1 MNTFSKKTV
10 VVTSLIFAS
19 IAFINCNKTENKKG
33 ISKTKIAQVVP
44 SSAKVQE
51 NITYRK
57 PIAFIAGFDT
67 NNSFFYANARNYFQ
81 EKGFKIIDGQYSIE
95 EIINWL
101 NTNANH
107 QPYGEIHIV
116 NKSNPYKGM
125 NLETVIR
132 GDEVTALT
140 LQETI
145 DNGSLPKLKN
155 VVNQNSSIIFHA
167 SGLANNKPL
176 VTSLQNAFSTK
187 KMPKVVTSPYHTIF
201 GGEFSDYYLAQAYY
215 VFYPSANSPGKVDL
229 SKEISRKYPEE
240 KEIDWYKALNNKEE
254 RYVGEAF
261 YSQFAIPIQWE
272 FDYHNADEETPTFF
286 SAEGVMD
293 WIEQDEN
300 LMAELH
306 TYNVPIEKYRWTW
319 EVKNSKLTIKG
330 RTTGLC
336 VLKPLLQPYGD
347 LKHIEPDTKNKRLY
361 AMK

>member
-1 MNTFSKKTV
+1 MNTLSKKTV
-10 VVTSLIFAS
+10 VIASLFLAS
-19 IAFINCNKTENKKG
+19 IIIVNCNKKEAKPTVVKE
-33 ISKTKIAQVVP
+33 KIAQVIP
-44 SSAKVQE
+44 SSTKTKE
-51 NITYRK
+51 NITHRK

-67 NNSFFYANARNYFQ
+67 SNDTFYANARTYFQ
-81 EKGFKIIDGQYSIE
+81 EKGIKIIDGQYSVE

-107 QPYGEIHIV
+107 QPYGEIHVV
-116 NKSNPYKGM
+116 NKSNPHKGM

-132 GDEVTALT
+132 GDEVNAVT
-140 LQETI
+140 LQKTI
-145 DNGSLPKLKN
+145 ENGSLPKLKD
-155 VVNQNSSIIFHA
+155 VVNQNSSIVFHA
-167 SGLANNKPL
+167 SGLANNKAL
-176 VTSLQNAFSTK
+176 VTTLQNAFSAK
-187 KMPKVVTSPYHTIF
+187 QMPKVITSPYHAIF

-240 KEIDWYKALNNKEE
+240 KEINWFKALNNKKE

-261 YSQFAIPIQWE
+261 YTQFAIPIKWE
-272 FDYHNADEETPTFF
+272 FDYHNADEEMPTFF
-286 SAEGVMD
+286 SVEGVMD

-300 LMAELH
+300 LMEELN

-319 EVKNSKLTIKG
+319 SVKNSKLTIKG

-336 VLKPLLQPYGD
+336 VLKPLLNPYGD
-347 LKHIEPDTKNKRLY
+347 LKHVEPDTKNKRLY